1 VNRVYSW
8 RPDLPDQRD
17 FALHATHAVLPE
29 HVDLRRGCSPV
40 KDQGQLG
47 SCTAHAIGGALEFL
61 DRKNGGSYVDASRL
75 FIYYGER
82 ALEGTID
89 TDAGADDSRRHQ
101 GDAPPRLLRREALAV
116 SCRRSSR
123 PSPPRSPSPTRPA
136 GRSPSTSAATS
147 LEACLEAVAGGFPV
161 VFGFTVYEGFE
172 SAAVAKNGRLELP
185 ARGEKVLGGHA
196 VLLVGY
202 DMPSRRGIVRNSWGK
217 DWGQGGYF
225 TIPFPYLTNR
235 NLSDDFWVVQR

>member
-1 VNRVYSW
+1 VKRVYSW

-47 SCTAHAIGGALEFL
+47 SCTAHAIGGALEYL

-82 ALEGTID
+82 AIEGTIA
-89 TDAGADDSRRHQ
+89 TDAGAEIRDGIKVAHRLGYCDEKLWPYLPKKFATKPTKVAYT
-101 GDAPPRLLRREALAV
+101 DAG
-116 SCRRSSR
+116 
-123 PSPPRSPSPTRPA
+123 
-136 GRSPSTSAATS
+136 GRKITVYQRCTS
-147 LEACLEAVAGGFPV
+147 LEACLEAIAGGFPV

-196 VLLVGY
+196 ALLVGY

-225 TIPFPYLTNR
+225 TIPLPYLTNR